1 MNRSTIKA
9 VSSIA
14 VVSLILSASLP
25 FTKVK
30 AAVGQVTE
38 LSGADCYETAAVV
51 AEKNWTTSTDVV
63 LASGEGYADA
73 ISSTAISK
81 QLKAPILLT
90 KSNSLNSY
98 AKSALEQL
106 NPENIYVIGG
116 TASISQSI
124 RDELKSDGYN
134 LIELGGKNRY
144 ETNLKVAQ
152 QLVKL
157 GVDTGN
163 IMLVSGEGFADSLSA
178 APIAA
183 AKGQILLLGVNNT
196 ETMKSIVDFVKSN
209 NSEVTVL
216 STENLINSEIYNELG
231 AVSRISGGDNR
242 FDTNLNILNQY
253 DSELKADKLYVAE
266 ASGDRYADALIA
278 ASVAGINT
286 APLVIIGEEDD
297 TSTSNALNYIRDKVT
312 ETTDLNLIGEEGA
325 VSENTIS
332 NINAAA
338 SGSSVESATVASV
351 SANGLNQ
358 IKVVFNT
365 DVDEDS
371 AERAANYE
379 IDGGYL
385 GSTAETKATATLQ
398 EDNRTV
404 LITFTNPFK
413 QNKSVTFTVKNS
425 INAKDSVTTIS
436 KYDKQ
441 ITFSSVTAPSL
452 DSVTAVGGNKLVVKF
467 SQPIRVTTS
476 NLSSF
481 KINRQS
487 VTAFGLDTSDTKF
500 RDQSSDEKWA
510 DGIEFYFNSPLP
522 IGKNTFTVPNGESGV
537 RLDNAANFP
546 LSSTS
551 EDFTVNAVSGNPQIL
566 NITSNNVDTIYVKY
580 NRPMD
585 QDTALE
591 PTNYKINDNTVSVDS
606 TYVTFDKGSED
617 TIVKIRKIGDLLES
631 GENTVTISSNVED
644 TFGNYI
650 NKANINLY
658 IGGDS
663 DKPTITSASI
673 FDEET
678 IRIKFGKD
686 VTRSY
691 AVNKGN
697 YTVLD
702 SSGADITYKV
712 TDIYAVT
719 VDGNSNRTF
728 NIKFDDNTLNGSK
741 YTLKIQNIID
751 TNSTPNIMDPYSVTL
766 SGMDSGGVSVTEI
779 VRRSDNSN
787 AIAMFFSKTMDESSL
802 EDSSNYLFKDGNG
815 DIRTL
820 PSSAIVSPSLDC
832 KSVTIEFPSRFTI
845 GSGSSGTSVIQMGVK
860 NVKDADGNPLDLG
873 SYLGEITVS
882 SNDGPRIVSDTAQ
895 MTFEGND
902 IKVKVSLS
910 APLDVL
916 SLNDFRVDGYA
927 PDSGYCSGNDVILI
941 FKSGIKNNEKIDG
954 IKNSGE
960 STTLSINSTN
970 SLDWAGRNIRSGST
984 KVYVPP
990 VTMPELWSAKSSN
1003 TDTVTIVF
1011 NQDIDDDM
1019 RSSYYDDF
1027 VFTDNTSG
1035 KELTPTGITIDQR
1048 KIIYRFNNGTL
1059 EEGDKISISANSD
1072 SSKINIRSE
1081 EHGNSGYT
1089 LYTPSTDDLDG
1100 RTITVD

>member
-1 MNRSTIKA
+1 MNRITVKA
-9 VSSIA
+9 VSSVA

-25 FTKVK
+25 FTTVK

-81 QLKAPILLT
+81 QLNAPILLT
-90 KSNSLNSY
+90 ESGSLNSN
-98 AKSALEQL
+98 AKSALNIL
-106 NPENIYVIGG
+106 NPKNIYVIGG

-124 RDELKSDGYN
+124 RDELKKDGYN
-134 LIELGGKNRY
+134 LVELGGKDRY

-157 GVDTGN
+157 GVDPSSV
-163 IMLVSGEGFADSLSA
+163 MMVSGEGFADSLSA

-209 NSEVTVL
+209 SSKVTVL
-216 STENLINSEIYNELG
+216 STENLINSEVYNELG
-231 AVSRISGGDNR
+231 ASSRISGGSDR
-242 FDTNLNILNQY
+242 FATNVNILNQY
-253 DSELKADKLYVAE
+253 DTDLKADKLYIAE

-278 ASVAGINT
+278 ASVAGINSS
-286 APLVIIGEEDD
+286 PLVLIGEKTD
-297 TSTSNALNYIRDKVT
+297 TSISNALNYIRDKVT
-312 ETTDLNLIGEEGA
+312 ETTDLSLIGEDGV

-338 SGSSVESATVASV
+338 SGSSVESPTVASV
-351 SANGLNQ
+351 SSNGLNQ
-358 IKVVFNT
+358 VKVVFNT

-404 LITFTNPFK
+404 VITFSNPFK
-413 QNKSVTFTVKNS
+413 QNKNVTFTVKNS
-425 INAKDSVTTIS
+425 ISAKDSVTTIS

-441 ITFSSVTAPSL
+441 ITFSSITAPSL
-452 DSVTAVGGNKLVVKF
+452 DSITAVGGNKLIVKF
-467 SQPIRVTTS
+467 SQPIRITDS
-476 NLSSF
+476 NLSTF

-487 VTAFGLDTSDTKF
+487 VTSFGLDTSDTEF
-500 RDQSSDEKWA
+500 RNQSPNEIWA
-510 DGIEFYFNSPLP
+510 DGVELYFNSPLP
-522 IGKNTFTVPNGESGV
+522 IGENTFTVPNGESGV
-537 RLDNAANFP
+537 KLDNAAGFP

-551 EDFTVNAVSGNPQIL
+551 KNFTVNAVSDNPQIQSV
-566 NITSNNVDTIYVKY
+566 TSNNVDTIYVKF
-580 NRPMD
+580 NRSMD
-585 QDTALE
+585 KDTALE
-591 PTNYKINDNTVSVDS
+591 PTNYKINDTTVNLDS
-606 TYVTFDKGSED
+606 SYVTFDKGSED
-617 TIVKIRKIGDLLES
+617 TIVKIRKVGDMFKT

-644 TFGNYI
+644 TFGNYV
-650 NKANINLY
+650 NKSTINLY

-678 IRIKFGKD
+678 IRVKFSKD

-697 YTVLD
+697 YTILD
-702 SSGADITYKV
+702 STGADITYKV

-719 VDGNSNRTF
+719 VDGNSKRTF

-741 YTLKIQNIID
+741 YTLKIQNVID
-751 TNSTPNIMDPYSVTL
+751 TNSTPNIMDPYTVTL
-766 SGMDSGGVSVTEI
+766 SGMDSGGVNVTEI
-779 VRRSDNSN
+779 VRRSDNSH
-787 AIAMFFSKTMDESSL
+787 AIAMFFSKTMDEASL
-802 EDSSNYLFKDGNG
+802 EDSSNYLFKDGSG

-820 PSSAIVSPSLDC
+820 PSSAIISPSLDC

-845 GSGSSGTSVIQMGVK
+845 GSGSSGTSVVQMGVK
-860 NVKDADGNPLDLG
+860 NVKDVDGNTLDLG
-873 SYLGEITVS
+873 SYLGDITVS
-882 SNDGPRIVSDTAQ
+882 SNDGPKIVAGTAK

-902 IKVKVSLS
+902 INVKVSLS

-927 PDSGYCSGNDVILI
+927 PDSGYCSGNDVTLV

-954 IKNSGE
+954 IKNAGE
-960 STTLSINSTN
+960 STTLSVNNTN
-970 SLDWAGRNIRSGST
+970 SLDWAGRNIKSGST
-984 KVYVPP
+984 KVYIPP
-990 VTMPELWSAKSSN
+990 VTMPGSWSASASAN
-1003 TDTVTIVF
+1003 TVTIVF
-1011 NQDIDDDM
+1011 NQDIDTDM

-1027 VFTDNTSG
+1027 IFTDSTTG
-1035 KELTPTGITIDQR
+1035 KQLNVTGVTVDQR
-1048 KIIYRFNNGTL
+1048 KVIYKFNNKTL
-1059 EEGDKISISANSD
+1059 ESGDKISISANSD
-1072 SSKINIRSE
+1072 SSKINIRSD
-1081 EHGNSGYT
+1081 EHNDSEYT
-1089 LYTPSTDDLDG
+1089 IYTPSTDDLEG
-1100 RTITVD
+1100 RTITVN

>member
-9 VSSIA
+9 VGSIA

-25 FTKVK
+25 FTKVE
-30 AAVGQVTE
+30 AAVGAVTK
-38 LSGADCYETAAVV
+38 LSGSDCYETAAVV

-81 QLKAPILLT
+81 KLNAPILLT
-90 KSNSLNSY
+90 ESGSLNSS
-98 AKSALEQL
+98 AKSALDKL
-106 NPENIYVIGG
+106 NPQNIYVIGG
-116 TASISQSI
+116 TSSISQSI
-124 RDELKSDGYN
+124 RDELKKDGYN
-134 LIELGGKNRY
+134 LVELGGKNRY

-157 GVDTGN
+157 GVDPASV
-163 IMLVSGEGFADSLSA
+163 MMVSGEGFADSLSV

-183 AKGQILLLGVNNT
+183 AKGQILLLGVNND
-196 ETMKSIVDFVKSN
+196 EAMKPIVDFVKSN
-209 NSEVTVL
+209 SSKVTVL

-231 AVSRISGGDNR
+231 AVSRISGGSDR
-242 FDTNLNILNQY
+242 FATNVNVLNQY
-253 DSELKADKLYVAE
+253 DSELKSNKLYIAE

-278 ASVAGINT
+278 ASVAGINFS
-286 APLVIIGEEDD
+286 PLVLIGENDD
-297 TSTSNALNYIRDKVT
+297 TSTSNALNYIRNKVT
-312 ETTDLNLIGEEGA
+312 ETTDLNLIGEEGV

-338 SGSSVESATVASV
+338 SGSGVESPTVASV
-351 SANGLNQ
+351 SSNGLNQ
-358 IKVVFNT
+358 VKVVFNT

-385 GSTAETKATATLQ
+385 GSTSETKATATLQ

-404 LITFTNPFK
+404 LITFSNPFK

-425 INAKDSVTTIS
+425 ISAKDSVTTIS

-467 SQPIRVTTS
+467 SQPIRMTDS
-476 NLSSF
+476 NLSAF

-487 VTAFGLDTSDTKF
+487 VTGFGLDTSDTEL
-500 RDQSSDEKWA
+500 RNQSPNEVWA
-510 DGIEFYFNSPLP
+510 DGVELYFNSPLP
-522 IGKNTFTVPNGESGV
+522 IGENTFTIPNGESGV
-537 RLDNAANFP
+537 KLDNAAGFP

-551 EDFTVNAVSGNPQIL
+551 KDFTVNSISGDPQVQSV
-566 NITSNNVDTIYVKY
+566 TSNNVDTVYVKY

-585 QDTALE
+585 KDTALE
-591 PTNYKINDNTVSVDS
+591 PTNYKINGTTVNVDS
-606 TYVTFDKGSED
+606 SYVTFDKGSED
-617 TIVKIRKIGDLLES
+617 TIVKIRKVGDMFEA

-650 NKANINLY
+650 NKATINLY

-678 IRIKFGKD
+678 IRVKFSKD

-691 AVNKGN
+691 AINKGN
-697 YTVLD
+697 YTILD
-702 SSGADITYKV
+702 STGADITYKV

-719 VDGNSNRTF
+719 VDGNSKRTF

-741 YTLKIQNIID
+741 YTLKIQNVID
-751 TNSTPNIMDPYSVTL
+751 TNSTPNIMDPYTVTL
-766 SGMDSGGVSVTEI
+766 SGMDSGGVNVTEI
-779 VRRSDNSN
+779 VRRSDNSH
-787 AIAMFFSKTMDESSL
+787 AIAMFFSKTMDEASL
-802 EDSSNYLFKDGNG
+802 EDSSNYLFKDGSG

-820 PSSAIVSPSLDC
+820 PSSAIISPSLDC

-845 GSGSSGTSVIQMGVK
+845 GSGSSGTSVVQMGIK
-860 NVKDADGNPLDLG
+860 NVKDVDGNLLDLG
-873 SYLGEITVS
+873 SYLGDITVS
-882 SNDGPRIVSDTAQ
+882 SNDGPKIVAGTSK

-902 IKVKVSLS
+902 INVKISLS

-916 SLNDFRVDGYA
+916 SLNDFRVDGYT
-927 PDSGYCSGNDVILI
+927 PDSGYCSGNDVILV

-954 IKNSGE
+954 IKNAGE
-960 STTLSINSTN
+960 STTLSVNSTN
-970 SLDWAGRNIRSGST
+970 SLDWAGRNIKSGST

-990 VTMPELWSAKSSN
+990 VTMPGSWSASN
-1003 TDTVTIVF
+1003 SGNTVTITF
-1011 NQDIDDDM
+1011 NQDIDTDM

-1027 VFTDNTSG
+1027 IFTNSTTG
-1035 KELTPTGITIDQR
+1035 KQLNVTGVTVDQR
-1048 KIIYRFNNGTL
+1048 KVIYKFNNGTL
-1059 EEGDKISISANSD
+1059 EKGDRISISANSD
-1072 SSKINIRSE
+1072 SSKINIRSD
-1081 EHGNSGYT
+1081 EHNDSEYT
-1089 LYTPSTDDLDG
+1089 IYTPSTDDLEG
-1100 RTITVD
+1100 RTITVN